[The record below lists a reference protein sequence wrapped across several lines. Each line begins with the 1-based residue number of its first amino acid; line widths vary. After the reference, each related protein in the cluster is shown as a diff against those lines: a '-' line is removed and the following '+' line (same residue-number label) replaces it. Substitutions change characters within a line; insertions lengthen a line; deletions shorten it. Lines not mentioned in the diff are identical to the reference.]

1 MKCDAM
7 PLVYVRI
14 LVAGLRWS
22 PKDKSNAGILYSR
35 IWWAHRRVWNLS
47 ASGSREDK
55 SASGG
60 PTGSGTCRHLVGR
73 PFPPPVFQPIRPLAR
88 LAPMPF
94 PRPPALA
101 VAGFF
106 FHGIFFLRIF
116 LPTAFFSALAK
127 PAPIPIY
134 FFLPGKKI
142 ALTKIVMVQGFEH

>member
-22 PKDKSNAGILYSR
+22 PTGKSNAGILYPR
-35 IWWAHRRVWNLS
+35 IWWAHRRAWNLS
-47 ASGSREDK
+47 ASGGPIGQVGQWGADRFWNL
-55 SASGG
+55 SASGR
-60 PTGSGTCRHLVGR
+60 PTGD
-73 PFPPPVFQPIRPLAR
+73 PIRPLAR

-101 VAGFF
+101 AAGFF
-106 FHGIFFLRIF
+106 SPRHFFLARIF

>member
-22 PKDKSNAGILYSR
+22 PTDKSNAGILYPR
-35 IWWAHRRVWNLS
+35 IWGADRCWNLS
-47 ASGSREDK
+47 ASGTPTV
-55 SASGG
+55 SATRFPAHPSARA
-60 PTGSGTCRHLVGR
+60 PGTDAVSPPARARSCRI
-73 PFPPPVFQPIRPLAR
+73 F
-88 LAPMPF
+88 F
-94 PRPPALA
+94 PR
-101 VAGFF
+101 
-106 FHGIFFLRIF
+106 HFFLARIF
-116 LPTAFFSALAK
+116 LPTAIFSALAK

>member
-22 PKDKSNAGILYSR
+22 PTDKSNDGILYPR
-35 IWWAHRRVWNLS
+35 IWWAHRRAWNLSTSGGPRGQVGQWGADRCWNLS
-47 ASGSREDK
+47 ASGR
-55 SASGG
+55 
-60 PTGSGTCRHLVGR
+60 PTGA
-73 PFPPPVFQPIRPLAR
+73 PIRPLAR

-101 VAGFF
+101 AAGFF

-116 LPTAFFSALAK
+116 LPTAIFSALAK